1 MKITCMKDEISIES
15 RVVMSLQR
23 LEIENTLCIIREVY
37 GMAEIAISKIMSF
50 FLCRLVRVHL

>member
-1 MKITCMKDEISIES
+1 MQMKITCMKDEISIES

-23 LEIENTLCIIREVY
+23 LEIENTLCTIREVY

-50 FLCRLVRVHL
+50 FCVDW

>member
-23 LEIENTLCIIREVY
+23 LEIENTLCIIREAY

-50 FLCRLVRVHL
+50 FCVDW

>member
-1 MKITCMKDEISIES
+1 MQRKNTHTRGTISIES

-50 FLCRLVRVHL
+50 FCVDW